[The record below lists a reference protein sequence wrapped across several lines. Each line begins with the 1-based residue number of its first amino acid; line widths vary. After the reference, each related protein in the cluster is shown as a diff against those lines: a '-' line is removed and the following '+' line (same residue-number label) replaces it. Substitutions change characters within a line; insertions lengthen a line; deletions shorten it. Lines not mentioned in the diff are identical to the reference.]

1 MTNAPSSDAMHD
13 HGIRKP
19 DRKPEESQGKANVG
33 GDCDTQPPPTRTG
46 GQNHQELQ
54 PTETVPPARL
64 REAVEAYVTG
74 QGWRLNSTNSDAAV
88 FPTLYAMEVS
98 PAEACAA
105 IKYARTLNS
114 DRRKVYWVRDLTN
127 DVKTYRNRNQK
138 EEPYDYG
145 SIHNTDRNGLA
156 TSSPDYRR
164 GENEP
169 CSTPEERKR
178 QIREQFERKQ
188 SSRC

>member
-19 DRKPEESQGKANVG
+19 DRKPEESQGKASVS